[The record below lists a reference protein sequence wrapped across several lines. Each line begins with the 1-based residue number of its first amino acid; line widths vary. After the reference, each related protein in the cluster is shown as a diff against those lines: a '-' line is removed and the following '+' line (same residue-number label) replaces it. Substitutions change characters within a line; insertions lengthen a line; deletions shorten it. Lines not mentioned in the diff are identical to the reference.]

1 MLPAKFLRALGTCT
15 VERKWTIYIK
25 STVTSGNE
33 GDRNKISILITLRIK
48 AMESYLY
55 EQGNP
60 VIDLLEEEDHK
71 GLKK

>member
-1 MLPAKFLRALGTCT
+1 M
-15 VERKWTIYIK
+15 
-25 STVTSGNE
+25 TSGKE

-60 VIDLLEEEDHK
+60 VIDLLEGEDHK